1 MPIRPCYL
9 LLLLLLFFTC
19 CLPARA
25 QKETNFWILG
35 PNAALDF
42 NHSPPRATQD
52 IRIPGAG
59 PAGVQAMADKD
70 GRLLFYT
77 DGLNVYTRT
86 GTVMP
91 NGGSIVSL
99 PQGVSGKV
107 VAHSVALVPKPGSP
121 YEYYVF
127 TSHTIGVVFQTYY
140 SLVDM
145 RLNGGLGDVARKEV
159 GEMGWPYL
167 TTRTIVT
174 GNCDQSHFWV
184 IFSSLTDRVFHAIKV
199 DERGISP
206 MPVISPPPSTSYNP
220 ARIIGYRMSPQGDRI
235 MWKESDVGGFLI
247 GDFSMET
254 GQISNSKLVPAP
266 VSQATLYDEFSS
278 DGRMLYVV
286 GEERQGEKQILQFDV
301 GSGDPATI
309 LQSRYVVHT
318 GKSNPVNMQLGSD
331 GKIYVQHEGTGTE
344 GGFLTVIHR
353 PNSAGAAS
361 GYDPMPFLRG
371 TSFRLPNYITS
382 FLQEHGPSGIPARA
396 GADAVVCQGQP
407 HRLGD
412 PSADPSLTYSWSPA
426 AHLSDPSSPSP
437 TFRYDE
443 AVTDSAKTL
452 TYTLTV
458 GRGNCQNTDT
468 VRVKVYPQ
476 PTASLS
482 GTRSVCPR
490 VEGAQYRVEEPVEGH
505 SYRWQV
511 GGGTLTSG
519 QGTASVTVDWGPTNA
534 QAFVEVVPV
543 SPQGC
548 EGPAVRL
555 PVRINV
561 ELIPETPRGPEA
573 VCLNQRQGIT
583 YSVTNTP
590 GSIYT
595 WSVEGGTLASGQ
607 GSSRV
612 TVDWQ
617 GEGHHKLWLQEQST
631 TRDTVCFGVSEPL
644 LVSVFRDR
652 TALSLSRVSMSLEQE
667 GAVEAFWSSSDPART
682 AEPLV
687 LLRRRKGEN
696 GWQQAASLPRGSTS
710 HQDPNLRTHEQVYE
724 YRVEAQNGCGEL
736 IGTSAHATV
745 LLTGEGRE
753 EDGQISL
760 SWTGYEGWE
769 QGVERYEVW
778 RKLDGEEQL
787 RLVGQVNG
795 STLTYSGASGLDGFD
810 HRFRIR
816 AIAKGT
822 GLVSWSNEL
831 QLEFKHELTAPN
843 IFTPNGDGYN
853 DTFSIPLLEL
863 YPDNQLTVF
872 SRWGQVVY
880 QAENYRNGW
889 TAERLSAGTYYYSL
903 LLRRNGKLLK
913 GWVEVLR

>member
-1 MPIRPCYL
+1 MLFSYL
-9 LLLLLLFFTC
+9 VDGRGVREQAVVSS
-19 CLPARA
+19 LPGVSNVSYL
-25 QKETNFWILG
+25 KF
-35 PNAALDF
+35 
-42 NHSPPRATQD
+42 S
-52 IRIPGAG
+52 
-59 PAGVQAMADKD
+59 PAGDRIA
-70 GRLLFYT
+70 F
-77 DGLNVYTRT
+77 T
-86 GTVMP
+86 GM
-91 NGGSIVSL
+91 G
-99 PQGVSGKV
+99 
-107 VAHSVALVPKPGSP
+107 APGQP
-121 YEYYVF
+121 V
-127 TSHTIGVVFQTYY
+127 IGVADFDQ
-140 SLVDM
+140 
-145 RLNGGLGDVARKEV
+145 A
-159 GEMGWPYL
+159 
-167 TTRTIVT
+167 T
-174 GNCDQSHFWV
+174 GQASNLKLF
-184 IFSSLTDRVFHAIKV
+184 
-199 DERGISP
+199 
-206 MPVISPPPSTSYNP
+206 PSTS
-220 ARIIGYRMSPQGDRI
+220 
-235 MWKESDVGGFLI
+235 
-247 GDFSMET
+247 GDFHRA
-254 GQISNSKLVPAP
+254 I
-266 VSQATLYDEFSS
+266 EFS
-278 DGRMLYVV
+278 GNGKVLYFSSGVIRLTQYDLTQPTGEQIARSAVV
-286 GEERQGEKQILQFDV
+286 LAESPIGFFHA
-301 GSGDPATI
+301 P
-309 LQSRYVVHT
+309 
-318 GKSNPVNMQLGSD
+318 QLAID
-331 GKIYVQHEGTGTE
+331 GKIYISESSSNQ
-344 GGFLTVIHR
+344 GGRGGLAVIEH
-353 PNSAGAAS
+353 PNVLGPACSLRLNAVPGYGA
-361 GYDPMPFLRG
+361 LV
-371 TSFRLPNYITS
+371 LPNFVTS
-382 FLQEHGPSGIPARA
+382 FLYRNDTLALNLEAGPDQR
-396 GADAVVCQGQP
+396 VCGP
-407 HRLGD
+407 EPVRLGGRSS
-412 PSADPSLTYSWSPA
+412 PALSYRWSPGSF
-426 AHLSDPSSPSP
+426 LSDSTSP
-437 TFRYDE
+437 TPTFQYPGPVE
-443 AVTDSAKTL
+443 QEMTL
-452 TYTLTV
+452 QYVLTASD
-458 GRGNCQNTDT
+458 GPCARRDT
-468 VRVKVYPQ
+468 VRVTVCPI
-476 PTASLS
+476 PSASLS

-490 VEGAQYRVEEPVEGH
+490 VEGVEYRVEEPVEGH
-505 SYRWQV
+505 AYRWQV
-511 GGGTLTSG
+511 SGGTLTSG
-519 QGTASVTVDWGPTNA
+519 QGTAMITVDWGPTNA
-534 QAFVEVVPV
+534 QAWVEAVPV
-543 SPQGC
+543 NPQGC